1 MMMPRTK
8 FLSILR
14 RGCGPSNQKL
24 LAISKRSVATSQT
37 NNTITNN
44 INVVKKNVDIRSF
57 SSVAAAL
64 EQQYNSYDQD
74 YSHLY
79 NTTYHPQSPEPNYSS
94 LGPTTKLNL
103 FTAINSAMQT
113 AMKTDD
119 TAIVFG
125 EDVSFG
131 GVFRCSQN
139 LREEFGEERVF
150 NTPLSENGIAVR
162 VCNNSELIMLMYYF
176 VIDVQG
182 KSVYSSM
189 YYDLTYICLY
199 VVCSLFSTQGM
210 AIGYA
215 SAGGTAI
222 GEIQFGDYIFPAFD
236 QIVNEMAKFR
246 YVS

>member
-1 MMMPRTK
+1 MMMMPRTK

-14 RGCGPSNQKL
+14 RGCEPTNQIL
-24 LAISKRSVATSQT
+24 LAISKRSVASISQ
-37 NNTITNN
+37 TNN

-64 EQQYNSYDQD
+64 EQQSYNSYTEDQD

-79 NTTYHPQSPEPNYSS
+79 NTTYHPQSPEPNYTS
-94 LGPTTKLNL
+94 LGPTSKLNL

-176 VIDVQG
+176 VIDAQG
-182 KSVYSSM
+182 SVYSSM
-189 YYDLTYICLY
+189 YYDLTYIF
-199 VVCSLFSTQGM
+199 VCTL
-210 AIGYA
+210 IVRC
-215 SAGGTAI
+215 
-222 GEIQFGDYIFPAFD
+222 FPHRVW
-236 QIVNEMAKFR
+236 Q
-246 YVS
+246 

>member
-8 FLSILR
+8 FLTILR
-14 RGCGPSNQKL
+14 RGCEPTNQKL

-64 EQQYNSYDQD
+64 EQQSYNSYTEDQD

-79 NTTYHPQSPEPNYSS
+79 NTTYHPQSPEPNYTS
-94 LGPTTKLNL
+94 LGPTSKLNL

-182 KSVYSSM
+182 SVYSSM
-189 YYDLTYICLY
+189 YHDLTYIF
-199 VVCSLFSTQGM
+199 VCTL
-210 AIGYA
+210 IVRC
-215 SAGGTAI
+215 
-222 GEIQFGDYIFPAFD
+222 FPHRVW
-236 QIVNEMAKFR
+236 Q
-246 YVS
+246 

>member
-1 MMMPRTK
+1 MPRTK
-8 FLSILR
+8 FLSFLR
-14 RGCGPSNQKL
+14 RGCEPSNQS
-24 LAISKRSVATSQT
+24 LAISKRSVASISQT

-44 INVVKKNVDIRSF
+44 INVAKKNVDIRSF

-64 EQQYNSYDQD
+64 EQQSYNSYTADQD

-79 NTTYHPQSPEPNYSS
+79 NTTYHPQSPEPNYTS
-94 LGPTTKLNL
+94 LGPTSKLNL

-189 YYDLTYICLY
+189 YHDLTYILSVRCLF
-199 VVCSLFSTQGM
+199 VVFHT
-210 AIGYA
+210 GYGNRLCIC
-215 SAGGTAI
+215 GGNCHWRDTI
-222 GEIQFGDYIFPAFD
+222 W
-236 QIVNEMAKFR
+236 
-246 YVS
+246 

>member
-8 FLSILR
+8 FLTILR
-14 RGCGPSNQKL
+14 RGCEPTYQIL
-24 LAISKRSVATSQT
+24 LAISKRSATST
-37 NNTITNN
+37 SRTNTITNN

-57 SSVAAAL
+57 SSVAAVL
-64 EQQYNSYDQD
+64 EQQLYNSYTADQD

-79 NTTYHPQSPEPNYSS
+79 NTTYDPQSPEPNYTS
-94 LGPTTKLNL
+94 LGPTSKLNL

-162 VCNNSELIMLMYYF
+162 VCNNSELIMLMYFIY
-176 VIDVQG
+176 
-182 KSVYSSM
+182 
-189 YYDLTYICLY
+189 
-199 VVCSLFSTQGM
+199 
-210 AIGYA
+210 
-215 SAGGTAI
+215 
-222 GEIQFGDYIFPAFD
+222 
-236 QIVNEMAKFR
+236 
-246 YVS
+246 

>member
-1 MMMPRTK
+1 MEQASAEDCNKVDSVMPRTK
-8 FLSILR
+8 FLSFLR
-14 RGCGPSNQKL
+14 RGCEPTNQIL

-79 NTTYHPQSPEPNYSS
+79 NTTYHPQSPEPNYTS

-182 KSVYSSM
+182 SVYSSM
-189 YYDLTYICLY
+189 YHDLTYIF
-199 VVCSLFSTQGM
+199 VCTL
-210 AIGYA
+210 IVRC
-215 SAGGTAI
+215 
-222 GEIQFGDYIFPAFD
+222 FPHRVW
-236 QIVNEMAKFR
+236 Q
-246 YVS
+246 